1 MKFSAI
7 IALALALAGLANAEE
22 CRKIEKSAF
31 GICKSFTEDGY
42 DMTCHNYRLENG
54 VGKLNDFK
62 NKRIIADEAYKMYQ
76 NCCLENSRTP
86 GCRDAMR
93 EFSHTCIR
101 AN

>member
-7 IALALALAGLANAEE
+7 IALALALAGVVSAEE

-31 GICKSFTEDGY
+31 GICKSFFEEGY

-54 VGKLNDFK
+54 RPKLNDFK
-62 NKRIIADEAYKMYQ
+62 NKRIIADTAFVMYD
-76 NCCLENSRTP
+76 NCCMDNSRSP

-93 EFSHTCIR
+93 EFSHTCYR